1 MQTQSSMHVF
11 NDSSHLLHKKPPYKM
26 LCHSLYNAVL
36 LSHRTNLHQRPLTL
50 WMRNKKGKQQGAARK
65 QDPENKYF

>member
-1 MQTQSSMHVF
+1 
-11 NDSSHLLHKKPPYKM
+11 M

-50 WMRNKKGKQQGAARK
+50 WMRNKKGKQQGDARK